1 MPYQVLAR
9 KYRPTRFS
17 DVVGQDH
24 VTRTLLNALS
34 QNRIAHGYIFSGHRG
49 IGKTTIARILASALN
64 CRNQI
69 GSPERPTP
77 EPCNICESCTEIR
90 SGSSVDVIEIDAA
103 TNRGIDE
110 IRELRDAA
118 RYRPARDKYKIYILD
133 EAHQITD
140 AAFNALLKTLE
151 EPPEHIVFMM
161 ATTQPEDIPQTIRS
175 RCQHFSFHAVK
186 LDDIV
191 GQLRSIATAENISAD
206 DATLALL
213 AEAGD
218 GSMRDALSIMDQAI
232 ASAPT
237 WKTASLRSPPTKS
250 APSWAPSPTSSSSRS
265 SPPSTPT
272 TPPTSSPSSAASSTP
287 ATAPSRSPA
296 SSSATSATAPSPKS
310 PTSHPTSPRTAS
322 PPTSSRSPPKNAPAP
337 PAPPRS
343 SPKKNSHASSPS
355 SSAPSTTSG
364 YRQEPRFHLEL
375 GVLKLVHLQ
384 RLLPVEDLLTQ
395 LGATKSPPTPSTT
408 PTPLSSPTNPGAPS
422 RTDGFIVGDE
432 WAPTEYRVPHPLPAQ
447 PGRVGPGPPRLLSP
461 PPAPSPTAQK
471 EPVILSEA
479 RSAQPKD
486 PEAVRPGH
494 NHLHLLDHRRLPR
507 PRPRTNRAAEP
518 EDRPQ
523 LVDLAASAHRTPT
536 STPSNP
542 ASSPLSPPSKASS
555 PPPTPFTTPPSPS
568 PPTPCKSR
576 PPSPNPCS
584 RPLQRRRQ
592 PHPQRHAPPVPPE
605 PQAHAPPRHRRR
617 RSQKEARRRL
627 RLCRRARRKSPPRQ
641 RSQAPLLRRNLQ
653 RHRPPRQRLSTRLN
667 SHLASRISY
676 LNFQGPTHGPLP
688 NAGHALPGHRHARA
702 DGQRLAATI
711 VEADSGGGAVTARMN
726 GKKELLKLTIA
737 PSAASA
743 AAGDI
748 TMLED
753 LIVAAVNA
761 AARKADDAMQSSAA
775 SHARRPQPPRPLTR
789 FS

>member
-90 SGSSVDVIEIDAA
+90 SGNSVDVIEIDAA

-110 IRELRDAA
+110 IRDLRDAA
-118 RYRPARDKYKIYILD
+118 RYRPARDKYKIIILD

-191 GQLRSIATAENISAD
+191 GQLRSIATAEDISAD

-232 ASAPT
+232 ASAPVDNGVPALSADEIRGLMGT
-237 WKTASLRSPPTKS
+237 VSNVVFEQILSAVHANNSADVLAILGRLLDAGNGPQPLARQFVRYLRNCTIAKITNLAPDQPAHGLAADLLQISPEER
-250 APSWAPSPTSSSSRS
+250 SRAAR
-265 SPPSTPT
+265 
-272 TPPTSSPSSAASSTP
+272 SAALFTEEEL
-287 ATAPSRSPA
+287 SRFLSILL
-296 SSSATSATAPSPKS
+296 
-310 PTSHPTSPRTAS
+310 RTFDDL
-322 PPTSSRSPPKNAPAP
+322 
-337 PAPPRS
+337 
-343 SPKKNSHASSPS
+343 
-355 SSAPSTTSG
+355 G

-408 PTPLSSPTNPGAPS
+408 PTNLGTPIATPKTSSSRPEASSREAGVERPLYSASGATKPGAS
-422 RTDGFIVGDE
+422 SSGWVGS
-432 WAPTEYRVPHPLPAQ
+432 TNV
-447 PGRVGPGPPRLLSP
+447 SP
-461 PPAPSPTAQK
+461 QVNTAPSSQSS
-471 EPVILSEA
+471 VILSEA
-479 RSAQPKD
+479 SPRDAKSKD
-486 PEAVRPGH
+486 PEAVRPATTSSTFSTTDGS
-494 NHLHLLDHRRLPR
+494 LALAP
-507 PRPRTNRAAEP
+507 EP
-518 EDRPQ
+518 SVQPEPDRPQ
-523 LVDLAASAHRTPT
+523 LVDPAPQTNLDLDALQSSLAEALAAVKGHQSASDAIHDATLNLAPNALNPDTLQIQTTVSKPMLPTLFNADANRILTATLRQSHPNLKLSLLPGTPT
-536 STPSNP
+536 
-542 ASSPLSPPSKASS
+542 
-555 PPPTPFTTPPSPS
+555 
-568 PPTPCKSR
+568 
-576 PPSPNPCS
+576 
-584 RPLQRRRQ
+584 
-592 PHPQRHAPPVPPE
+592 
-605 PQAHAPPRHRRR
+605 
-617 RSQKEARRRL
+617 
-627 RLCRRARRKSPPRQ
+627 
-641 RSQAPLLRRNLQ
+641 
-653 RHRPPRQRLSTRLN
+653 
-667 SHLASRISY
+667 
-676 LNFQGPTHGPLP
+676 
-688 NAGHALPGHRHARA
+688 
-702 DGQRLAATI
+702 
-711 VEADSGGGAVTARMN
+711 
-726 GKKELLKLTIA
+726 
-737 PSAASA
+737 ASA
-743 AAGDI
+743 APKKKRAPASG
-748 TMLED
+748 
-753 LIVAAVNA
+753 
-761 AARKADDAMQSSAA
+761 SAA
-775 SHARRPQPPRPLTR
+775 ELAENHPVVQQAKRL
-789 FS
+789 FSAEISNVIDLRDKD